1 MRALSLIEVKNV
13 TKLYYSKGEIVLA
26 LDDVSLTVDK
36 GEFLA
41 LIGPSGSGKST
52 LLYIIGGLEKPT
64 KGNVYIDG
72 ESLIDKDMDA
82 LNMLRRNKIGFVFQL
97 FNLIPFMSALDNV
110 ILPMLIGKIDKQE
123 IFSNAKRLLEEV
135 GLGKKM
141 HRKVSEL
148 SVGEQQ
154 RVAIARA
161 MANRPLIILADEPT
175 ANLDQN
181 TGEKIINLMK
191 EFNEKYTTTFIIATH
206 DTSIIN
212 KVNRIVKI
220 NNGKI
225 IEDSKKHSN
234 T

>member
-1 MRALSLIEVKNV
+1 MSLIEVKNV

-41 LIGPSGSGKST
+41 LVGPSGSGKST

-82 LNMLRRNKIGFVFQL
+82 LNMLRRNKLGFVFQL

-110 ILPMLIGKIDKQE
+110 ILAMLIGKIDKQE

-141 HRKVSEL
+141 YRKVSEL

-191 EFNEKYTTTFIIATH
+191 EFNEKYATTFIIATH

-212 KVNRIVKI
+212 KVNRIIKI
-220 NNGKI
+220 SNGRI
-225 IEDSKKHSN
+225 IEDSKKRSN